1 MTRAFSTPK
10 ALPKVLFS
18 ISIFLGLSSAS
29 SEGFAGECKV
39 KEPTQAVVA
48 DALKLGVVLD
58 VQMQELA
65 KEYRAKTG
73 KQLKVA
79 LVARAGQNMKDIL
92 ALREVDQNGRPM
104 TVQQM
109 IAMAEYQVPF
119 GDSGSRD
126 LNQVKNEIK
135 KSFSE
140 KNRKTVY
147 SHFGLIFWNHPQG
160 AARAKDETTQ
170 QWWFRHMLRPCAT
183 PEEVAVGVIPNVPRL
198 YDEGVSRFFTDDP
211 FELRA
216 QILVPPP
223 EIQDNLEKLALPKTT
238 TIDGVEYWD
247 NRLPEVFKGEFYNAA
262 AAWNN
267 TTEANSNQFVLELL
281 AAASQPFGRVRTR
294 GEAQNILV
302 KTGYRP
308 MRAML
313 SGAQALAGLPFASKL
328 APFVRLHHHEQP
340 GYMNYAVADLVTTLS
355 VEEYMQRNKW
365 TLLQREIYIADK
377 TQTDEVKKASP
388 NQNNLYR

>member
-1 MTRAFSTPK
+1 MALSAAIGISFLSTV
-10 ALPKVLFS
+10 AWS
-18 ISIFLGLSSAS
+18 
-29 SEGFAGECKV
+29 GECKV

-48 DALKLGVVLD
+48 DALKIGVVLD
-58 VQMQELA
+58 VQMQRLA
-65 KEYRAKTG
+65 KEYLAKTG
-73 KQLKVA
+73 EPLKVA
-79 LVARAGQNMKDIL
+79 LVARAGQNMKDIST
-92 ALREVDQNGRPM
+92 LREVDRNGRPL

-109 IAMAEYQVPF
+109 ISMAESQVPF
-119 GDSGSRD
+119 NEQGTRETH
-126 LNQVKNEIK
+126 LVKNEIR
-135 KSFSE
+135 KSFSDR
-140 KNRKTVY
+140 NRKSVY
-147 SHFGLIFWNHPQG
+147 SHFGLIFWNHPNG
-160 AARAKDETTQ
+160 AADAKAGTSK

-183 PEEVAVGVIPNVPRL
+183 PEEIKAGLIPNVPKL

-211 FELRA
+211 YELRA

-238 TIDGVEYWD
+238 VIDGVEYWD
-247 NRLPEVFKGEFYNAA
+247 NRLPELFAGEFYNAA

-267 TTEANSNQFVLELL
+267 TVEANSNQFVLELL

-294 GEAQNILV
+294 AEAQDVLN

-328 APFVRLHHHEQP
+328 APFVRLHPNEQP

-355 VEEYMQRNKW
+355 VEEYMQRNNW
-365 TLLQREIYIADK
+365 TVLNREIYIADK
-377 TQTDEVKKASP
+377 TKTDEIKRTAP
-388 NQNNLYR
+388 PQNDLYR

>member
-1 MTRAFSTPK
+1 MTRATLNLN
-10 ALPKVLFS
+10 ALLATTLL
-18 ISIFLGLSSAS
+18 IGLSFVS
-29 SEGFAGECKV
+29 SDGVAGECKV

-58 VQMQELA
+58 LQMQELA

-79 LVARAGQNMKDIL
+79 LVARAGQNMKDVQT
-92 ALREVDQNGRPM
+92 LRELDRNGRPLS
-104 TVQQM
+104 VQQM
-109 IAMAEYQVPF
+109 IAMAESQVPF
-119 GDSGSRD
+119 NDSGSRD
-126 LNQVKNEIK
+126 VHLVKNEIK

-140 KNRKTVY
+140 KNRKTIY
-147 SHFGLIFWNHPQG
+147 SHFGLIFWNHPDG
-160 AARAKDETTQ
+160 AADKKTETSQ

-183 PEEVAVGVIPNVPRL
+183 PEEIAVGVIPNVPRL
-198 YDEGVSRFFTDDP
+198 YDEGTSRFFTDDP

-238 TIDGVEYWD
+238 TIDGVDYWD
-247 NRLPEVFKGEFYNAA
+247 NRLAEIFKGEFYNAA

-267 TTEANSNQFVLELL
+267 TIEANSNQFVLELL

-294 GEAQNILV
+294 EEAQGILQ

-313 SGAQALAGLPFASKL
+313 SGAQAMAGLPFAAKL
-328 APFVRLHHHEQP
+328 APYVRLHHNEQP

-355 VEEYMQRNKW
+355 VEEYMRRNKW
-365 TLLQREIYIADK
+365 TLLEREIHIADK
-377 TQTDEVKKASP
+377 TKTDEVKKATP
-388 NQNNLYR
+388 NQNDLYR